1 MEETQQSTANGAIV
15 RKVAMASMLG
25 TILEWY
31 DFFLYGFVAALVF
44 GPLFFP
50 SYSPLAGT
58 LASFGTLAVGFVAR
72 PLGGIL
78 FGHYGDRIGRKT
90 MLIVTISMMGGVSFL
105 IGCLPTYERIGAAA
119 PILLVILRFLQGI
132 ALGGEWGGA
141 VLLAIEYA
149 PPGRKGFFGSIVQ
162 LGAGTGLALA
172 TSILFAGTFLLS
184 KADFLSWGWRIPFLL
199 SIVLLGFGL
208 YIRLKIA
215 ETPAFK
221 EAQESGNVVR
231 IPIVEVLRQ
240 YPKQILCTTALY
252 LGGITIPF
260 YTVWVFLVYYATAIL
275 KIDRSSV
282 LLGVMVVNLIL
293 LAATI
298 GGGIVSDRVGRRPVF
313 LAGVLLLGLLA
324 FPFFWIANL
333 AEPQWIWFVMLIF
346 GAPQWWVWGV
356 LPAFF
361 SELFPTHLRY
371 TGISLGSQAATII
384 GGFVPLFATAV
395 VATTGTWPVSI
406 LIIVSE
412 LLAIWALVVVK
423 ETVESRST
431 GATSKLAVQIG

>member
-1 MEETQQSTANGAIV
+1 MEESRRPAPDEAV
-15 RKVAMASMLG
+15 VKRVAMASMLG

-50 SYSPLAGT
+50 SYSPLTGT
-58 LASFGTLAVGFVAR
+58 LASFGTLAVGFMAR
-72 PLGGIL
+72 PLGAIL

-90 MLIVTISMMGGVSFL
+90 MLIATISMMGGVSFL
-105 IGCLPTYERIGAAA
+105 IGCLPTYAMIGVAA
-119 PILLVILRFLQGI
+119 PILLVALRFFQGI

-172 TSILFAGTFLLS
+172 TSILFAGTYLLS
-184 KADFLSWGWRIPFLL
+184 KENFLSWGWRVPFLL
-199 SIVLLGFGL
+199 SVVLLGFGL

-215 ETPAFK
+215 ESPAFRK
-221 EAQESGNVVR
+221 AQESGSVVR
-231 IPIVEVLRQ
+231 LPIVEVIRQ
-240 YPKQILCTTALY
+240 YPKEILCSTALY

-260 YTVWVFLVYYATAIL
+260 YTVWVFLVYYATVIL
-275 KIDRSSV
+275 KIERSSV

-293 LAATI
+293 LGATVA
-298 GGGIVSDRVGRRPVF
+298 GGIVSDRIGRRPTF
-313 LAGVLLLGLLA
+313 MAGVVLLGLLA
-324 FPFFWIANL
+324 FPFFWIADL
-333 AEPQWIWFVMLIF
+333 AQPHWIWLVMLSF

-395 VATTGTWPVSI
+395 VAASGTWPVSV
-406 LIIVSE
+406 LIVVSE
-412 LLAIWALVVVK
+412 LLAIWALLVVK
-423 ETVESRST
+423 DKFQS
-431 GATSKLAVQIG
+431 G